1 MMNDNR
7 KYAIYS
13 RKSKYTGKGESVGNQ
28 IELCK
33 NYLKTKYDANPDDI
47 LVYEDEGYT
56 GANTKRPEFQ
66 KMLKD
71 IKAKRI
77 KTVICYRL
85 DRISR
90 NVLDFCNLKDQLS
103 DYNVSFISIREDFD
117 TSTPMGSAMLLITS
131 VFAQL
136 ERDTIAERIRDNM
149 LELAKTG
156 RWLGGHTPFGF
167 QSDEIEKV
175 SIDGKKRK
183 LFKLKPIE
191 TEEQVYHLICNK
203 FIELNSLT
211 QLETYLI
218 QNDIKTRN
226 NIYFSR
232 MALRSILTNPVY
244 ATADEDS
251 LKYFK
256 DKNADIF
263 NEERFDGKH
272 GLMVYNKTIQK
283 TGKAKKVRD
292 IEDWIVAVG
301 KHHGFLTGRQWVEIQ
316 TLLDNNSEKRYRKP
330 AINTALLS
338 GILYCANCGSY
349 MRPKLNYATYE
360 DGTRSFSY
368 MCELKEKSRCQK
380 CNSKNILGIELDNKI
395 YEVIEQITSP
405 NGELYQKIKK
415 MSNGEF
421 QDEETDT
428 KNEIETLQKTKAQN
442 EKAISSLVQKLAL
455 VSDDLVG
462 SITDEIHRIKEAN
475 KKIEEQLSVLIGASE
490 KSEKEINYAKL
501 VLYIFDNYFQSFHK
515 FDLVTKR
522 SLIRLII
529 QSIEYKGDDI
539 IIHLVGADPNKPEI
553 KWVSLSGVHSKRN
566 PNAFSQPTK
575 IRSGCLHERPD

>member
-1 MMNDNR
+1 MIIDNR
-7 KYAIYS
+7 KIAIYS
-13 RKSKYTGKGESVGNQ
+13 RKSKYTGKGESIGNQ
-28 IELCK
+28 VELCK
-33 NYLKTKYDANPDDI
+33 NYLKTKYDTNLKDVLI
-47 LVYEDEGYT
+47 YEDEGYT

-71 IKAKRI
+71 IKAKKI

-90 NVLDFCNLKDQLS
+90 NVLDFCNLKDELS

-156 RWLGGHTPFGF
+156 RWLGGNTPFGF
-167 QSDEIEKV
+167 QSDEIEKISV
-175 SIDGKKRK
+175 DGKKRK

-191 TEEQVYHLICNK
+191 TEEKVYYLICNK
-203 FIELNSLT
+203 FIELKSLT

-218 QNDIKTRN
+218 QNDIKTRK

-232 MALRSILTNPVY
+232 IALRSILTNPVY
-244 ATADEDS
+244 ATADEDT

-263 NEERFDGKH
+263 NEECFDGKH

-283 TGKAKKVRD
+283 TGKAKKMRD

-301 KHHGFLTGRQWVEIQ
+301 KHKGFITGRQWVEIQ
-316 TLLDNNSEKRYRKP
+316 TLLENNSEKRYRKP
-330 AINTALLS
+330 AVNNALLS
-338 GILYCANCGSY
+338 GILYCASCGSY
-349 MRPKLNYATYE
+349 MRPKLNSAIDE
-360 DGTRSFSY
+360 DGNRSFSY
-368 MCELKEKSRCQK
+368 MCELKEKSRCKK
-380 CNSKNILGIELDNKI
+380 CNSKNIMGIELDKKI
-395 YEVIEQITSP
+395 YEIIEKITTP
-405 NGELYQKIKK
+405 NGELYQEIKK
-415 MSNGEF
+415 ISNGEF
-421 QDEETDT
+421 QNNEIDI
-428 KNEIETLQKTKAQN
+428 NEIETLQKSKEQN
-442 EKAISSLVQKLAL
+442 GKAIASLVQKLAL
-455 VSDDLVG
+455 VSDDLVE
-462 SITDEIHRIKEAN
+462 SITDEIHRMKEAN

-501 VLYIFDNYFQSFHK
+501 VLYIFDTYFQSFHK

-529 QSIEYKGDDI
+529 QSVEYKGDDI
-539 IIHLVGADPNKPEI
+539 IINLVGANPNKLESTLL
-553 KWVSLSGVHSKRN
+553 SLSDLPSK
-566 PNAFSQPTK
+566 
-575 IRSGCLHERPD
+575 